1 MKKVIRWIVARLV
14 RWTDKHCCRTYGDV
28 AELSKGPCQ
37 RCCGME
43 VRGAPASPATPNDR
57 GQAQT
62 PDQEKGMK
70 L

>member
-43 VRGAPASPATPNDR
+43 VRGAPASPATPNAGVEGR
-57 GQAQT
+57 KPAQ
-62 PDQEKGMK
+62 KGEA
-70 L
+70 